1 MPAFT
6 HHIFICENRRDADHP
21 RGSCD
26 PKGHGD
32 LKDALK
38 KELKRHG
45 LKGEVRA
52 NSAGCLDQCECGPV
66 LVIYPQAIWYGAVTL
81 EDVPRI
87 VAETVVNGRVLE
99 DLRIPEAALNTKG
112 KVPFQRS
119 SCHGCDGAAGT
130 SE

>member
-6 HHIFICENRRDADHP
+6 HHIFICENRRDAGHP

-26 PKGHGD
+26 ALGGGE
-32 LKDALK
+32 LRDAFK

-45 LKGEVRA
+45 VKGEVRA

-66 LVIYPQAIWYGAVTL
+66 IVIYPQAIWYGAVTAQ
-81 EDVPRI
+81 DVPRI
-87 VAETVVNGRVLE
+87 VEETVVHGRVLD
-99 DLRIPEAALNTKG
+99 DLRIPDEALNTKG
-112 KVPFQRS
+112 KVPFSRT
-119 SCHGCDGAAGT
+119 SCGGCDSAQGT

>member
-1 MPAFT
+1 MPAYT
-6 HHIFICENRRDADHP
+6 HHIFICENRRAPGHP

-26 PKGHGD
+26 LTGD
-32 LKDALK
+32 GELRSALK

-45 LKGEVRA
+45 IKGEVRA

-66 LVIYPQAIWYGAVTL
+66 IVIYPQAIWYGGVTPQ
-81 EDVPRI
+81 DVPRI
-87 VAETVVNGRVLE
+87 VEETVVHGRVLT
-99 DLRIPEAALNTKG
+99 DMQIPEEALNTKG

-119 SCHGCDGAAGT
+119 KCDGCDGAEGA